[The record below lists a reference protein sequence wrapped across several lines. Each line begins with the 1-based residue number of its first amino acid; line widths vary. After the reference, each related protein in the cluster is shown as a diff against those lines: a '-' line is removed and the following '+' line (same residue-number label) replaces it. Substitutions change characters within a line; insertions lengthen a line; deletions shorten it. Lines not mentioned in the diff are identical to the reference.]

1 MAYCVDSSPAVGDHN
16 EVHDSQKNP
25 LGAVRRFSDGNTY
38 IYLKGVTSCVDGSM
52 VVFQPGVWTAILIAS
67 GVKGSVAIANGAV
80 DAATKYGWFTYVGQ
94 DVGIARSAIASNTP
108 LFAGGVAGSPDD
120 VAVKGDQIMNAMSR
134 NAAAGGGDSVI
145 IQLDRAFIGMSNESV
160 G

>member
-1 MAYCVDSSPAVGDHN
+1 MAYSVDSSPAVGETG
-16 EVHDSQKNP
+16 EVHTEQKNE
-25 LGAVRRFSDGNTY
+25 LGAVRLFSDRNHY

-52 VVFQPGVWTAILIAS
+52 VVFQPGVWTAVLLAT
-67 GVKGSVAIANGAV
+67 GLKGSLAIATAAV
-80 DAATKYGWFTYVGQ
+80 DAATEFGWFAYIGQ
-94 DVGIARSAIASNTP
+94 DVGIARSAIASNTT

-120 VAVKGDQIMNAMSR
+120 VAVKGDQLINCISR

-145 IQLDRAFIGMSNESV
+145 IQLDRAFIGLSNEST